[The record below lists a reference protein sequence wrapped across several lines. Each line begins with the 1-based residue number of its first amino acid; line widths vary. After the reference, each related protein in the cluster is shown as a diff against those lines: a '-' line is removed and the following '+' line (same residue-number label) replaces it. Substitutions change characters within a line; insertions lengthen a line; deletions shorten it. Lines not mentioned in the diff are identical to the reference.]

1 MLPDVE
7 IYGLRV
13 PGVGLVAVAALGMFF
28 GWRGLLGGL
37 IFGEGESSAQYALRT
52 ENASNATILKHA
64 AGVNRPHHCTFQ
76 L

>member
-13 PGVGLVAVAALGMFF
+13 PGVGLVAVAALGMLF

-37 IFGEGESSAQYALRT
+37 IFGESS
-52 ENASNATILKHA
+52 SCVA
-64 AGVNRPHHCTFQ
+64 AHN
-76 L
+76 